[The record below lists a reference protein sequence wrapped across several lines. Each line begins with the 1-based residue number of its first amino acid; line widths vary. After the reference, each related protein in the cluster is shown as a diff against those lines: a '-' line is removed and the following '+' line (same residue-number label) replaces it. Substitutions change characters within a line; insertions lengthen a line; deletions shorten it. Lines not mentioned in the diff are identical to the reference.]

1 MENRDFSNIKK
12 IFIVDEKAIGRG
24 KRIGNRFERFDPNAI
39 DGDNDG
45 TVQEGTA
52 FERPST
58 PRNMPKV
65 NPIKVPRREEVP
77 APTPPRR
84 VPTTPE
90 PTKVPEP
97 SKPEKVPTSATKKPA
112 RKLSG
117 KMRTPGDGDDF
128 FEIFEDDELDEFRK
142 IEDEVFDEIAESIT
156 EGIDIDNSLQEI
168 LDDADRDGR
177 WDTADVDLS
186 QEEKQR
192 IERQIDFLDTYLRSH
207 PFSRE
212 SRNYEQSEWADDE
225 ADSQAQ
231 RYAPRP
237 SELESA
243 DRGVPIDWD
252 KLMNRTFGRYP
263 VDDTVDMDSIS
274 EDDWEDALSRMMD
287 NGETPE
293 SIFESYPDVGSV
305 EKMRAGLVEWGR
317 YSGYRRKDVY
327 NKMRDIYGD
336 VDEAVL
342 GEEIDFLL
350 KKFSKSSSKQQMIR
364 KIREQIEDEKNLAK
378 RISNEYQM
386 MRKAN
391 VEAWR
396 LGASLM
402 ETKPERGPGEG
413 LVEFQ
418 QRLYNWW
425 YEASSSLSGL
435 AEKINNHYDISTATD
450 RARDYQYKKVA
461 ELERLL
467 QDPDGTW
474 NKIQQWKG
482 SGGGGS
488 LSGQMRGA
496 SRMTSRAARDRSRQ
510 VVARKKQLDRELASL
525 KAAGSRGRTTVQMP
539 PLNRREKAI
548 RARQQSAN
556 MGFFRSMFES
566 RKNRRKQ
573 PKPMKQAIGNRQ
585 GQQTPKK

>member
-1 MENRDFSNIKK
+1 MENKDFLNIKK
-12 IFIVDEKAIGRG
+12 IFIVDEKAIGKGR
-24 KRIGNRFERFDPNAI
+24 RIGNRFERFDPNAI

-90 PTKVPEP
+90 PTRTPTP
-97 SKPEKVPTSATKKPA
+97 SKPEKVPASAGKKPA
-112 RKLSG
+112 RKLTG

-128 FEIFEDDELDEFRK
+128 FELFEDDELNEFRG
-142 IEDEVFDEIAESIT
+142 IEDEVFDEVAQSIND
-156 EGIDIDNSLQEI
+156 GVDIDNQLQKI
-168 LDDADRDGR
+168 LDDGEREGR
-177 WDTADVDLS
+177 WDTADADLS
-186 QEEKQR
+186 QEEKTQ
-192 IERQIDFLDTYLRSH
+192 IQSEIDFLENYLKNH

-252 KLMNRTFGRYP
+252 KLMARTFGRYE
-263 VDDTVDMDSIS
+263 VDDTVDFDSIS
-274 EDDWEDALSRMMD
+274 EDDWNDALERLMEGD
-287 NGETPE
+287 ETPE
-293 SIFESYPDVGSV
+293 SIFEKYPDVGSV
-305 EKMRAGLVEWGR
+305 EKLRAGLVEWGAS
-317 YSGYRRKDVY
+317 SGYRRRDIY
-327 NKMRDIYGD
+327 NKMREVYAG
-336 VDEAVL
+336 VDKAVL

-350 KKFSKSSSKQQMIR
+350 KKFSKSSSKQTMMR
-364 KIREQIEDEKNLAK
+364 KIREQIEDERQLAK

-396 LGASLM
+396 LGALLM
-402 ETKPERGPGEG
+402 ETKPERGPDEG

-425 YEASSSLSGL
+425 NETSDSLSTL
-435 AEKINNHYDISTATD
+435 AEKINNHHDISTATD
-450 RARDYQYKKVA
+450 RARDYQFEKIA
-461 ELERLL
+461 QLERLL
-467 QDPDGTW
+467 DDVDDTW
-474 NKIQQWKG
+474 NKIQQWKTG
-482 SGGGGS
+482 GGGGS
-488 LSGQMRGA
+488 LSGQMRMGG
-496 SRMTSRAARDRSRQ
+496 RQTGRAARSTSRQ
-510 VVARKKQLDRELASL
+510 VAARRRQLDAELAPL
-525 KAAGSRGRTTVQMP
+525 RAAGDRGRTTVKMP

-548 RARQQSAN
+548 RARQQNAN

-566 RKNRRKQ
+566 RRAQRKRQ
-573 PKPMKQAIGNRQ
+573 KPMKQAIGNRQ